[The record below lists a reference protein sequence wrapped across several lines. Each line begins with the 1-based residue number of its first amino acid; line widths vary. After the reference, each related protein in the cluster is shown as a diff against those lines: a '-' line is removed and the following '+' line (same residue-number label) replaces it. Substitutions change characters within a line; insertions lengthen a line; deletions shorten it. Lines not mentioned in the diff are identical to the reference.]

1 MKNFNH
7 LLVAFAVLQLG
18 ACSTEVKTM
27 VTQDIAPPPALVP
40 TLAVYAAGSLR
51 AALSQVA
58 QDYQARTGQMVE
70 LSFGASGL
78 MRERIEKGE
87 PAQVFASADTEHP
100 KRLAATGGWQ
110 QPTVFVRNSLC
121 ALTAAHINATPD
133 TLLQTLL
140 LPQVRLGTSTPK
152 SDPAGD
158 YAWALFK
165 KAEAIQP
172 GAYATL
178 DAKALKLTGAAESP
192 RPPEGRAF
200 YAWAMDEGQADIFLT
215 YCTNALAAQKDVPRL
230 NVVALPAALQVGAPY
245 GLTVLKAASPQAQAF
260 ANALLEPA
268 AQKVFTRFGFG
279 SP

>member
-1 MKNFNH
+1 MKTTSH
-7 LLVAFAVLQLG
+7 LLATIALLQLG
-18 ACSTEVKTM
+18 ACSTPGKTM
-27 VTQDIAPPPALVP
+27 ANPDLPLAPVQ
-40 TLAVYAAGSLR
+40 TLTVYAAGSLR

-58 QDYQARTGQMVE
+58 QEYQARTGQSVE
-70 LSFGASGL
+70 LTFGASGL
-78 MRERIEKGE
+78 LRERIEKGE

-100 KRLAATGGWQ
+100 TRLAAGGNWQ
-110 QPTVFVRNSLC
+110 QPVVFVRNSLC
-121 ALTAAHINATPD
+121 ALTAAHVNTTPD

-140 LPQVRLGTSTPK
+140 QPQVRVGTSTPK

-165 KAEAIQP
+165 KADALQA
-172 GAYATL
+172 GAYTAL
-178 DAKALKLTGAAESP
+178 DAKALKLTGAADSP

-230 NVVALPAALQVGAPY
+230 KVVALPAALQVGAPY
-245 GLTVLKAASPQAQAF
+245 GLTVSKTASLQAQAF
-260 ANALLEPA
+260 ARALQEPA
-268 AQKVFTRFGFG
+268 AQQVFSRFGFG

>member
-1 MKNFNH
+1 MKTISQ
-7 LLVAFAVLQLG
+7 LLAALALFPLG
-18 ACSTEVKTM
+18 ACSAELDNM
-27 VTQDIAPPPALVP
+27 ANPDP
-40 TLAVYAAGSLR
+40 TRATLPSISVYAAGSLR
-51 AALSQVA
+51 AALTQVA
-58 QDYQARTGQMVE
+58 LDYQARTGQAVE

-100 KRLAATGGWQ
+100 ARLAVNGSWQ

-121 ALTAAHINATPD
+121 ALTAAHINTTAD

-140 LPQVRLGTSTPK
+140 QPQVRVGTSTPK

-165 KAEAIQP
+165 KADAMQP

-178 DAKALKLTGAAESP
+178 DAKALKLTGAADSP
-192 RPPEGRAF
+192 RPPEGRSF
-200 YAWAMDEGQADIFLT
+200 YAWSMDEGQADVFLT
-215 YCTNALAAQKDVPRL
+215 YCTNALAAQKEVPRL
-230 NVVALPAALQVGAPY
+230 KVVSLPAALQVGAPY
-245 GLTVLKAASPQAQAF
+245 GLTVLKSASPQAQAF
-260 ANALLEPA
+260 ARALQESA
-268 AQKVFTRFGFG
+268 AQQVFARFGFG

>member
-1 MKNFNH
+1 MKTISQ
-7 LLVAFAVLQLG
+7 LLATFALFPLG
-18 ACSTEVKTM
+18 AFSAETGNLANP
-27 VTQDIAPPPALVP
+27 DPNLPPVAALS
-40 TLAVYAAGSLR
+40 VYAAGSLR

-58 QDYQARTGQMVE
+58 LDYQARTGQAME

-100 KRLAATGGWQ
+100 ARLAASGGWQ

-121 ALTAAHINATPD
+121 ALTAAHIQATPD
-133 TLLQTLL
+133 TVLQTLL
-140 LPQVRLGTSTPK
+140 QPQVRVGTSTPK

-165 KAEAIQP
+165 KADAIQP

-178 DAKALKLTGAAESP
+178 DAKALKLTGATDSP

-230 NVVALPAALQVGAPY
+230 NVVALPASLQVGASY
-245 GLTVLKAASPQAQAF
+245 GLTVSKTASQQAQDF
-260 ANALLEPA
+260 ARALQEPA
-268 AQKVFTRFGFG
+268 AQQVFARFGFG